1 MGSALLVGAP
11 RVAAAQYSYRPAHAD
26 PLASELVC
34 RTFGEGALVL
44 RFGTQ
49 INLDVNQRAL
59 QCLATLDKGP
69 TLEGVTD
76 MLPGY
81 ASLMV
86 HFDPVVV
93 SAATVESWCMEAAQ
107 RCGAGNVNAEDGAS
121 RTVTIPVRYGGDDGP
136 DIDAV
141 AELTGLGSA
150 DDVAR
155 AHYEGQYRVYFLGF
169 MGGFPY
175 LGGLPDSL
183 TSVPRLATPR
193 QQVPKG
199 AVGIAAGQTG
209 VYTLIS
215 PGGWHLLGATSL
227 ELFDPSRDPPSL
239 LRAGDQIRFVSEP
252 VAEEAEKVGSP
263 QVELPKPGHEWVEVV
278 APGPQTS
285 VQDIGRSG
293 YSRHGVSPSGAA
305 DELAVRMGNALL
317 GNDDGAA
324 CLEVTLGGLKLR
336 CLNPCDIALTGADCG
351 AQVARDGRASPIQ
364 LRVNEVVQFRRG
376 DVLTLGKISTTC
388 GHNCINQL
396 TSMPR
401 HNFG

>member
-1 MGSALLVGAP
+1 M
-11 RVAAAQYSYRPAHAD
+11 
-26 PLASELVC
+26 
-34 RTFGEGALVL
+34 L

-49 INLDVNQRAL
+49 INLGVNRRAL
-59 QCLATLDKGP
+59 ECLATLDKGP
-69 TLEGVTD
+69 VLEGVTD

-86 HFDPVVV
+86 HFDPMVV
-93 SAATVESWCMEAAQ
+93 SATKVQNWCMAAAQ
-107 RCGAGNVNAEDGAS
+107 RCSGSDVNADEHLS

-136 DIDAV
+136 DIEAV

-150 DDVAR
+150 EDVAR

-183 TSVPRLATPR
+183 ASVPRLATPR

-209 VYTLIS
+209 VYTLSS
-215 PGGWHLLGATSL
+215 PGGWHLIGATSL
-227 ELFDPSRDPPSL
+227 ELFDPSRDPPAL
-239 LRAGDQIRFVSEP
+239 LRAGDQIRFVNEP
-252 VAEEAEKVGSP
+252 VAEEDECVKHSEAD
-263 QVELPKPGHEWVEVV
+263 LLKPEREWVEVV

-317 GNDDGAA
+317 GNDDDAA

-336 CLNPCDIALTGADCG
+336 CLEPCDIALTGADCG
-351 AQVARDGRASPIQ
+351 AKIVRVGRASPIQ
-364 LRVNEVVQFRRG
+364 LHVNEVVQFQRG
-376 DVLTLGKISTTC
+376 DVLSLGKISATL
-388 GHNCINQL
+388 HNIRSTIQL
-396 TSMPR
+396 S
-401 HNFG
+401 